1 MDVRSTLSL
10 AGGLLV
16 LGAVGYYWGG
26 LGKADI
32 PILNADTKHLPDYQV
47 TNIEGLQTNQAG
59 QIERTL
65 KAVSLVHYPQP
76 DKSIVQ
82 QPIVT
87 LYQQG
92 QAAWQISA
100 QQALSLNT
108 NRDLQLTQ
116 QVIGR
121 RLQGSNLSLETE
133 LLNANQE
140 TQTLDTTAAVTIR
153 SPQGQISSLGLNAK
167 IEEGILT
174 LPAQVR
180 GTYVL
185 SPR

>member
-1 MDVRSTLSL
+1 MDVRNTLSL

-26 LGKADI
+26 FGKSDS
-32 PILNADTKHLPDYQV
+32 PLLSTNTNHLPDYQV
-47 TNIEGLQTNQAG
+47 THIQGIQTNDAG
-59 QIERTL
+59 QVERTL
-65 KAVSLVHYPQP
+65 SAESLIHYPQP

-82 QPIVT
+82 RPLVT
-87 LYQQG
+87 LYQHG
-92 QAAWQISA
+92 VAAWAISA
-100 QQALSLNT
+100 QQATALNNNRNLELS
-108 NRDLQLTQ
+108 Q

-121 RLQGSNLSLETE
+121 RLQGSALSVETE
-133 LLNANQE
+133 ALLANQE
-140 TQTLDTTAAVTIR
+140 TQTLDTVAAVTIR
-153 SPQGQISSLGLNAK
+153 SPQGQISSQGLSAN
-167 IEEGILT
+167 IEESILT

>member
-16 LGAVGYYWGG
+16 IGAVGYYWGG
-26 LGKADI
+26 MGKTNI
-32 PILNADTKHLPDYQV
+32 PLLNTDTNHLPDYQV
-47 TNIEGLQTNQAG
+47 TNIQGLQTNDTG
-59 QIERTL
+59 QIERTM
-65 KAVSLVHYPQP
+65 KADSLEHFPQP
-76 DKSIVQ
+76 DKSIVR
-82 QPIVT
+82 QPLVT

-92 QAAWQISA
+92 VMTWSISA
-100 QQALSLNT
+100 QQALSLNN
-108 NRDLQLTQ
+108 NRDLQLSQ

-121 RLQGSNLSLETE
+121 RLQGPSLSLETE
-133 LLNANQE
+133 SLNANQE
-140 TQTLDTTAAVTIR
+140 SQTLDTAAAVVIR
-153 SPQGQISSLGLNAK
+153 SPQGQINSLGLNAK
-167 IEEGILT
+167 LQEGILT